1 MFSLPTA
8 ADFIDISVSLT
19 FTENSEQE
27 LCQNVAIVD
36 DAILEDSETYTIMLS
51 SLDGNAIVQTSTTLL
66 VILDETDGN
75 LTWLY

>member
-1 MFSLPTA
+1 MFSLPAA
-8 ADFIDISVSLT
+8 ADFIEISVSLT

-27 LCQNVAIVD
+27 LCHSIAIVD
-36 DAILEDSETYTIMLS
+36 DPVLEDSETYTIMLS
-51 SLDGNAIVQTSTTLL
+51 SLDGNAIIQTSTTLL